1 MKIKSSRYIEL
12 IILKFKFIQL
22 ELEAVL
28 RAQQEKCDEID
39 SAVGNLRNLKN
50 TQNKIEDLNEE
61 KADEVTSLKKSMR
74 NDNAKIKEMQVDID
88 DTKSIVRKMELTV
101 IQAKTDL
108 DESLEKER
116 ALKVTLLFLT
126 LSNQIKRNKLNQ

>member
-1 MKIKSSRYIEL
+1 M
-12 IILKFKFIQL
+12 
-22 ELEAVL
+22 EAVL